1 MTLYRSNPATSVNGA
16 ATDGPISLGVEF
28 KVTSSG
34 CTLNGFR
41 FFQGAAPWTGTVTA
55 ALYLV
60 GGTTQLT
67 TPITVTTASTLL
79 TTASSEPLGSG
90 FGASMAFDGNTG
102 TRWLGSV
109 PSSGTPQWLR
119 VVPGGSQVATGYK
132 ITPHPDSQTY
142 SPTAWKFQGSNDGS
156 SWTDLDTRSGVTWPS
171 NAQQTFTFSNSTGY
185 AQYRLLMTANNGA
198 TDYVVITELSITG
211 ITIDYSQM
219 WREATLSTPYA
230 LTSGT
235 NYRAVFLFSSWRP
248 GSPGGAGT
256 TLTSG
261 PLTVPSSATSAGGN
275 HNYATGA
282 SMTNPT
288 NSVASNYMLDVIVEQ
303 ATSGPAS
310 YTGTAASVTITAPSG
325 SFVAGTKTPA
335 AFTGAPAAVTVSAPA
350 GAFTAGTSIPAAFT
364 GTPAAV
370 TIAAPAG
377 SVVAG
382 SIIPANFTG
391 TPAALTV
398 EAPIGS
404 VVTSLPTGQSFTG
417 APATVAVTA
426 PAGSFFTVTSALGA
440 VTLPVGVGI
449 EVGALT
455 LLDLVTLPGTEI
467 GVGSTVVAGDSMPV
481 VPLPGVSIG
490 VGSTLIAR
498 PVDVVS
504 VDPRNSRPQWRYV
517 VTDLANMPLGELTD
531 ITHDAVEDGVN
542 TPTTMRFMMAADDP
556 TRALIESAAPLT
568 RKCQVWEGNNLLLWG
583 PLLPDQQ
590 GDNDSAGYTVHDP
603 SWWWRGG
610 RRVIGRLPR
619 LNLLKNGDFKSGLTY
634 WTRGYDAD
642 SKPAAAPD
650 VKIVSEDFLE
660 DTDGLDPIK
669 AAQITGVESFT
680 ESELSSNAVFW
691 PNLATFRPGG
701 VASVET
707 VANAMP
713 TTAGLKV
720 TIIGHTA
727 NDGTGNGLGLSLRRA
742 QAAAAIVHAKRPGA
756 VITTKGVGFYDPKPG
771 FPIDSQAQRR
781 VVIQYDQTITGE
793 SKQWIR
799 QTIEVTQ
806 PKSARYPLVMT
817 AAAMLKV
824 ADDWSVPDAN
834 MVTVKV
840 VARRKGAAK
849 PLPWDAQLGVGE
861 SSISDTD
868 PVDRWI
874 GQSAQATVPADGRP
888 YLVDVY
894 LYAPAALADYT
905 AVGLFP
911 EELLYFWGVDQ
922 ALIFKGIVEHI
933 QSTALGHGDLGIETR
948 TPLTGIKRDRT
959 YAFRDHMPAD
969 TALEEFGGLNRGM
982 DYDTR
987 MLTDGRVIMQTYYPQ
1002 QGKPVGYT
1010 LVQGGNVVA
1019 ATPERSRDVA
1029 SSIIMQAQD
1038 LGSYRAEAYAK
1049 DPRAL
1054 GGLLLEKVVTAEQET
1069 PLNELRE
1076 AARQELAWGR
1086 TSTTGYWLDID
1097 PDAIGDVLANTSKGD
1112 VVRLIL
1118 DSPVQVD
1125 CLARIV
1131 NRERHP
1137 DSLRLLVAVEV

>member
-1 MTLYRSNPATSVNGA
+1 MATVFDDFNRADTAYGA
-16 ATDGPISLGVEF
+16 GVG
-28 KVTSSG
+28 TSSSG
-34 CTLNGFR
+34 HVW
-41 FFQGAAPWTGTVTA
+41 QP
-55 ALYLV
+55 
-60 GGTTQLT
+60 TTYNAGRVLSNQY
-67 TPITVTTASTLL
+67 I
-79 TTASSEPLGSG
+79 GRSG
-90 FGASMAFDGNTG
+90 FGDACTWLDCGSADFTVKGTILTTGGADTNLVGRFTDDANYWMAYHDSGSSGFYSLWYRQSGSYTKVYQHG
-102 TRWLGSV
+102 TLKPVAGDIVELVFSGTSISLKVNGTVLYTHTSSFNQTATKAGFRQGSGGFGTWDDFSATPAGSGGLDGSV
-109 PSSGTPQWLR
+109 NAVSA
-119 VVPGGSQVATGYK
+119 V
-132 ITPHPDSQTY
+132 
-142 SPTAWKFQGSNDGS
+142 QGDI
-156 SWTDLDTRSGVTWPS
+156 
-171 NAQQTFTFSNSTGY
+171 
-185 AQYRLLMTANNGA
+185 TANLA
-198 TDYVVITELSITG
+198 VTG
-211 ITIDYSQM
+211 QVD
-219 WREATLSTPYA
+219 
-230 LTSGT
+230 
-235 NYRAVFLFSSWRP
+235 
-248 GSPGGAGT
+248 
-256 TLTSG
+256 
-261 PLTVPSSATSAGGN
+261 ATSAAQG
-275 HNYATGA
+275 
-282 SMTNPT
+282 SI
-288 NSVASNYMLDVIVEQ
+288 VANVQLSGQVDAVSGVQ
-303 ATSGPAS
+303 GSFTSGINVS
-310 YTGTAASVTITAPSG
+310 ISGQVDAASDVQGDIGLTFPVDGQVDVVSG
-325 SFVAGTKTPA
+325 VEGDIHTSPG
-335 AFTGAPAAVTVSAPA
+335 FTGQVNAVSGVQGSLVS
-350 GAFTAGTSIPAAFT
+350 GTFDGVSVQV
-364 GTPAAV
+364 G
-370 TIAAPAG
+370 IA
-377 SVVAG
+377 
-382 SIIPANFTG
+382 
-391 TPAALTV
+391 
-398 EAPIGS
+398 
-404 VVTSLPTGQSFTG
+404 
-417 APATVAVTA
+417 
-426 PAGSFFTVTSALGA
+426 
-440 VTLPVGVGI
+440 I

-455 LLDLVTLPGTEI
+455 LLDLVVLPGTEI
-467 GVGSTVVAGDSMPV
+467 TVGTEITSGDSMPV
-481 VPLPGVSIG
+481 VPMAGVSIG

-498 PVDVVS
+498 PIDVVS
-504 VDPRNSRPQWRYV
+504 VDPRHSRPQWRYV
-517 VTDLANMPLGELTD
+517 VTDLANTPLGELTD

-556 TRALIESAAPLT
+556 TRALIEAAPLT

-590 GDNDSAGYTVHDP
+590 GDNDTAAYTVHDP

-619 LNLLKNGDFKSGLTY
+619 LNLLKNGDFKQDMAY
-634 WTRGYDAD
+634 WTGGYDAD
-642 SKPAAAPD
+642 SIPKAAPATR
-650 VKIVSEDFLE
+650 VVTEDFLE
-660 DTDGLDPIK
+660 DTDGLDPIR
-669 AAQITGVESFT
+669 AMQIAGVESVT
-680 ESELSSNAVFW
+680 EAELSSNAVFW

-701 VASVET
+701 VASIEA
-707 VANAMP
+707 VANDMP

-806 PKSARYPLVMT
+806 PKTARYPLVMT

-834 MVTVKV
+834 MVSIKV

-1049 DPRAL
+1049 DTRAL